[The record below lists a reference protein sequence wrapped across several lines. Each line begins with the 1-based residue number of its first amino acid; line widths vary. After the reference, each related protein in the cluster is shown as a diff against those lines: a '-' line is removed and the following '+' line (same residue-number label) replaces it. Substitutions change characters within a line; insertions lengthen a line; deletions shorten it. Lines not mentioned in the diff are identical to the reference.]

1 MTNAYP
7 LHWPPTWPRTLHPKR
22 ARFDTT
28 FSIARDGL
36 LDELRRLGARDIIIS
51 TNLELRLDGLPKAT
65 RRQPTDVGVA
75 AYFSLA
81 GNPQCIPC
89 DKWNR
94 IEDNLQAIRLTVEA
108 LRGLERWGAKEM
120 VNAAFRGFAAL
131 PAPHTETW
139 WEILELTPQ
148 ATEPDIRAAFRRLA
162 RLTHPDAG
170 GDKDEFIKL
179 QNAFE
184 EGLRSI
190 Q

>member
-1 MTNAYP
+1 MTQAYP

-28 FSIARDGL
+28 FSLARDGL
-36 LDELRRLGARDIIIS
+36 LAELRRLGARDIIIS
-51 TNLELRLDGLPKAT
+51 TNLELRLDGLPKAA
-65 RRQPTDVGVA
+65 RRQPNDVGVA
-75 AYFSLA
+75 VYFTLA

-94 IEDNLQAIRLTVEA
+94 LEDNLQAIRLTVEA

-120 VNAAFRGFAAL
+120 VNAAFRGFQAL
-131 PAPHTETW
+131 PAPQAETW
-139 WEILELTPQ
+139 WDILELTPQ

-170 GDKDEFIKL
+170 GDKEEFIKL

-184 EGLRSI
+184 EGLRSL
-190 Q
+190 